1 MRFPDRLKGQ
11 FPISDC
17 YKQAVAVGGEA
28 PRAV

>member
-11 FPISDC
+11 FAIGDC
-17 YKQAVAVGGEA
+17 YKQMVAIGGEA